1 VTAGRFRILHV
12 CTGNIG
18 RSPMAERLMRL
29 RLYQRLGSD
38 ADAFYVDSAGTWG
51 QPGQS
56 MEPFAAEAI
65 TELGADPT
73 GFAARDL
80 QAVHIELADLVLT
93 ATVEHRAAVVST
105 VPGAVRRVFTLKE
118 FARLGAAV
126 DPSMLPIRVTT
137 GGADPIDYAAA
148 AVHAALT
155 LRGPGERP
163 LAGADDVADPIGAPY
178 QVYQARARE
187 IDLAV
192 GQCVRALATR

>member
-29 RLYQRLGSD
+29 RLQQRLGSD

-51 QPGQS
+51 QPGQP

-65 TELGADPT
+65 TELGGDPT
-73 GFAARDL
+73 DFAARDL
-80 QAVHIELADLVLT
+80 QAVHVELADLVLT
-93 ATVEHRAAVVST
+93 ATVEHRAAVVAT
-105 VPGAVRRVFTLKE
+105 VPSAVRRVFTLKE

-126 DPSMLPIRVTT
+126 EPSMLPIRVTT
-137 GGADPIDYAAA
+137 GGVDPIDYAAA
-148 AVHAALT
+148 AVHVALT
-155 LRGPGERP
+155 LRGPGARP
-163 LAGADDVADPIGAPY
+163 VPGADDLADPIGASY

-192 GQCVRALATR
+192 GQSVRVLATR